1 MQRAEDDK
9 FYRLLHRRL
18 RFRGRYDGYKESCSR
33 RDGNPVYSIVFVD
46 VVDVPDGSPFRNHV
60 HIKVPRSVVNTLE
73 HHFNRGDAFE
83 FTAEVYEYLKQQ
95 QDYNGH
101 IYRAWSIGLR
111 DMRKL
116 TPIQG
121 GQE

>member
-33 RDGNPVYSIVFVD
+33 SDGNLVYSIVFV
-46 VVDVPDGSPFRNHV
+46 
-60 HIKVPRSVVNTLE
+60 HINVPRSVVNTLE

-83 FTAEVYEYLKQQ
+83 FTAEVYEYLKQP